1 MQNSLAKKLLIVLS
15 IVVTVSGVGGRWWG
29 DASGQNSAAGD
40 RIEVRDA
47 LRRGGLREAAR
58 VKGHYVGEFD
68 PHWDYGSFDV
78 ETLAK
83 NSAAVIVGVP
93 VKKVGSRLSPSG
105 QTILTDY
112 EIEVSEVFK
121 GPVSVGSSVIVALP
135 GGLVEFGDGTTAEIK
150 TPNFEPLKLRATYTM
165 FLSESNAAPNGY
177 ALSGGPQGLLELVD
191 DRTVKSYGRP
201 TDPVSEESKGKDR
214 KNFLRKV
221 REQSEKW
228 PLPGKCCS

>member
-1 MQNSLAKKLLIVLS
+1 MQNSVAKKLLVVLS
-15 IVVTVSGVGGRWWG
+15 ILLTMLGVGSRWRG
-29 DASGQNSAAGD
+29 DASGQSSAAGD
-40 RIEVRDA
+40 LTEVRDA

-58 VKGHYVGEFD
+58 IKGHYVGEFD
-68 PHWDYGSFDV
+68 PHWDYGRFDV

-83 NSAAVIVGVP
+83 SSAAVIVGVP

-112 EIEVSEVFK
+112 EVEVREVFK
-121 GPVSVGSSVIVALP
+121 GSVSAESSVIVAMP
-135 GGLVEFGDGTTAEIK
+135 GGLVEFEDGTTAEIK
-150 TPNFEPLKLRATYTM
+150 TPSFGPLKLKATYTM
-165 FLSESNAAPNGY
+165 FLSESNVAPQGY
-177 ALSGGPQGLLELVD
+177 VLSGGPQGLLEIVD
-191 DRTVKSYGRP
+191 DGTVKSYGRP
-201 TDPVSEESKGKDR
+201 TDPVSEESKGSDK